1 MAAKGT
7 DMTHVVHWRRMVS
20 RREAWRSLIIVAMLG
35 ALTGGLTGCSHSLTA
50 QSSCKDFLNAS
61 QSDQIQA
68 IDKIAAQE
76 DAPDA
81 TTPLGM
87 PNISYLCTGS
97 LNQTLGWAIAQSR

>member
-1 MAAKGT
+1 VAAKGT
-7 DMTHVVHWRRMVS
+7 QMTYVAPWCRMVF
-20 RREAWRSLIIVAMLG
+20 RRRTWRSLIIVAIFG
-35 ALTGGLTGCSHSLTA
+35 ALTAGLIGCSHSLTA

-87 PNISYLCTGS
+87 PNISYLCAGS
-97 LNQTLGWAIAQSR
+97 PNQTLGWAIAQSR

>member
-7 DMTHVVHWRRMVS
+7 DMAHVVHWRRMVS
-20 RREAWRSLIIVAMLG
+20 RREAWRYLIIVAMLG

-68 IDKIAAQE
+68 IDKSRLRKTHPTQPPRSACPISATCAPAALTRHS
-76 DAPDA
+76 A
-81 TTPLGM
+81 G
-87 PNISYLCTGS
+87 
-97 LNQTLGWAIAQSR
+97 R